1 MLTFILCLQNFVT
14 SSYIWNASRRMRE
27 RTRAHAHTRIK
38 YFKPRFIM
46 LENFWRQYFASILHE
61 LSYFGEILHELR
73 KAVCKV
79 RAGKVCRIKKP
90 WSKIFNEKC
99 LKKSCYLSMPM
110 RKLFQSPPKPTYT
123 DSYNFTLNK
132 KSNCLIKYIKN
143 RTQNLSLS
151 HTHTHIYRSWWW
163 PCQGWKWVFFFKV
176 FTASEVV
183 I

>member
-1 MLTFILCLQNFVT
+1 MTNYAHAYSHFNLTKFHHFLIHLK
-14 SSYIWNASRRMRE
+14 RE
-27 RTRAHAHTRIK
+27 ATHARAHAHTHTRIK

-90 WSKIFNEKC
+90 WSKIFYEKC

-110 RKLFQSPPKPTYT
+110 RKLFLSPPTTTKPTYT

-132 KSNCLIKYIKN
+132 KSNRLLKYIKN

-151 HTHTHIYRSWWW
+151 HTHAYILIVTMALSRLKMGVI
-163 PCQGWKWVFFFKV
+163 FF
-176 FTASEVV
+176 
-183 I
+183 